1 MYQTIARGISLLFL
15 HVQAAA
21 PVLTRCDMRDYAEA
35 AVEVSDIIEAA
46 APRDLRYAHVAA
58 AEIVH
63 CKLYPLAGDIRP
75 DGYAVE
81 AFENVREIAT
91 AHSGVAGYLI
101 KAQLIA
107 QMVVD
112 VAHCLVYPGAA
123 RTRFGG
129 CSGDKAAILP
139 AEQTEDKHQF
149 RLHYERIAGFAVHS
163 FLVHLAE
170 QGKDPFCRR
179 VCAGQEIVEGAVMV
193 QKYM

>member
-101 KAQLIA
+101 KAQLIENDLA
-107 QMVVD
+107 FLYSWGD
-112 VAHCLVYPGAA
+112 GLAHGLGLLHDLLEHEV
-123 RTRFGG
+123 RFR
-129 CSGDKAAILP
+129 
-139 AEQTEDKHQF
+139 
-149 RLHYERIAGFAVHS
+149 RL
-163 FLVHLAE
+163 L
-170 QGKDPFCRR
+170 RR
-179 VCAGQEIVEGAVMV
+179 
-193 QKYM
+193 